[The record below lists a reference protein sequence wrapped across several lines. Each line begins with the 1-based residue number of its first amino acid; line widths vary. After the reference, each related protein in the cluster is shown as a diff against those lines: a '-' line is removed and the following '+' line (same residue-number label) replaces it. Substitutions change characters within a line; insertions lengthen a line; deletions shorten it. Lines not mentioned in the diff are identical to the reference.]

1 MGDISKLILDIGSEA
16 KKSMSKKAIYTKP
29 VEINNQ
35 GKS

>member
-1 MGDISKLILDIGSEA
+1 MGDISKLILDIGNEA
-16 KKSMSKKAIYTKP
+16 KKYVKETIHTKP